1 MFTKN
6 AAITSVILAS
16 TLSASFAFADNPSTV
31 ESAIKPTT
39 TTGWAK
45 GYIQKT
51 QEGKG
56 NQNLEK
62 MLTNS
67 GVVAALQNAGIT
79 IPSAEEIKAFQI
91 NMESARKS
99 QQNLS
104 EANKT
109 ELRSLRKSFQKQERD
124 YLRSVG
130 VMFPSESDIEK
141 YQTIQETIKN
151 MKPSTPVKSTLRK
164 EVRKEIKNQMKKP
177 EMKKMM
183 RNQAKK
189 TIGASKK

>member
-104 EANKT
+104 EASKT
-109 ELRSLRKSFQKQERD
+109 GLRFLRKSFQKQERD

-130 VMFPSESDIEK
+130 VTFPSESDIEK